1 MVASMVRYHRKCDE
15 FSICCEVGEA
25 GVIFLEDSTLRKT
38 LYQIVLR
45 GDGRVGKIFD
55 NNFTKLDAKYY
66 NFVNL
71 KHFKG
76 HHTIFES
83 YTPFF
88 IYGFNTLDL
97 NQDWDG
103 KLILD
108 SFEGDDNS
116 YLVCFKGNP
125 VINGKKLKPRDYAK
139 LEKKYYDVILN
150 NSIVGI
156 FTKL

>member
-55 NNFTKLDAKYY
+55 NNFTKLDVKQH

>member
-1 MVASMVRYHRKCDE
+1 MEASMVRYHRKCDE

-25 GVIFLEDSTLRKT
+25 GVIFLENSFLRKT

-45 GDGRVGKIFD
+45 GDGKIGKIFN
-55 NNFTKLDAKYY
+55 NNFTKLDSKKH

-71 KHFKG
+71 KEYKG

-103 KLILD
+103 KLVSD
-108 SFEGDDNS
+108 SFNGDDNS

-125 VINGKKLKPRDYAK
+125 IINGKYLKPREYAK
-139 LEKKYYDVILN
+139 LEKKYYDVTLN
-150 NSIVGI
+150 NSIMGI

>member
-1 MVASMVRYHRKCDE
+1 MMIRYHKKCDD

-25 GVIFLEDSTLRKT
+25 GVIFLEDSTFRKT

-55 NNFTKLDAKYY
+55 NNFTKLDAKQH

-83 YTPFF
+83 YSPFF

-97 NQDWDG
+97 SQDWDG
-103 KLILD
+103 KLISD

-116 YLVCFKGNP
+116 HLVCFKGNP

-139 LEKKYYDVILN
+139 LEQ
-150 NSIVGI
+150 
-156 FTKL
+156 

>member
-55 NNFTKLDAKYY
+55 NNFTKLDAKHY

-103 KLILD
+103 KLISD

-125 VINGKKLKPRDYAK
+125 VINGKKLKPIDYAK

>member
-1 MVASMVRYHRKCDE
+1 MEASMVRYHRKCDE

-25 GVIFLEDSTLRKT
+25 GVIFLENSFLRKT

-55 NNFTKLDAKYY
+55 NNFTKLDVKQH

-88 IYGFNTLDL
+88 IYGFNKIIK
-97 NQDWDG
+97 Q
-103 KLILD
+103 
-108 SFEGDDNS
+108 
-116 YLVCFKGNP
+116 
-125 VINGKKLKPRDYAK
+125 A
-139 LEKKYYDVILN
+139 
-150 NSIVGI
+150 I
-156 FTKL
+156 FLPK

>member
-55 NNFTKLDAKYY
+55 NNFTKLDVKQH

-103 KLILD
+103 KLISD

-116 YLVCFKGNP
+116 YLVCFKCNP